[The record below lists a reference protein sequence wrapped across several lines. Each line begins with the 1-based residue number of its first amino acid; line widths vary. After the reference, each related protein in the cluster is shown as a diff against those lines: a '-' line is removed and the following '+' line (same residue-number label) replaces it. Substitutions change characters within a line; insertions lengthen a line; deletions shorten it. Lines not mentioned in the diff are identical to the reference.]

1 MSDSTRPPE
10 HAPRHETEHGTERAT
25 DDAPETVP
33 TETEAQLPTPSAMEG
48 VSAKGRICPKGEGL
62 TGEDLGFVMDVPVE
76 VTVEIGRKK
85 MRIADVLKI
94 GPGTVL
100 ELDKASG
107 ESLDIL
113 VNNRL
118 LARGE
123 AVVVGERYGVRLTE
137 VVSLVGKVTERS

>member
-10 HAPRHETEHGTERAT
+10 EAIAETPDADQVEAEPLQAAPNSTGGA
-25 DDAPETVP
+25 
-33 TETEAQLPTPSAMEG
+33 SA
-48 VSAKGRICPKGEGL
+48 AARIQPQPDRL

-76 VTVEIGRKK
+76 VTVEIGRRK

-94 GPGTVL
+94 GPGTVI

-123 AVVVGERYGVRLTE
+123 AVVVGERYGIRLTE
-137 VVSLVGKVTERS
+137 VVSLVGKATERS

>member
-1 MSDSTRPPE
+1 VTEDARDAAKVEVDPPQAAPNSTDG
-10 HAPRHETEHGTERAT
+10 ASTA
-25 DDAPETVP
+25 A
-33 TETEAQLPTPSAMEG
+33 
-48 VSAKGRICPKGEGL
+48 RIQPQRDRL

-76 VTVEIGRKK
+76 VTVEIGRRK

-123 AVVVGERYGVRLTE
+123 AVVVGERYGIRLTE
-137 VVSLVGKVTERS
+137 VVSLVGKATERS